1 MHSILVL
8 LALLLKSCLASK
20 VILISFDGFRHD
32 YLEMAKAKNINIS
45 AFENLESQ
53 GFRGMKVLGVMPSL
67 TFPSHF
73 TLATGRYTENH
84 GLVGDKFYDPKL
96 KDVYV
101 HSNPKKQLESKWFT
115 DNKNEPIWLSVERN
129 GGKSGV
135 MYWPGSDSRM
145 YDKMEYVNY
154 GLYSNVPDL
163 RFRVDRVMD
172 WITKPDVNFVAMYY
186 NEPDSSGHKFGPD
199 SKEVLDAID
208 KCNDG
213 LAYLLERI
221 DNSDAFLEKPNII
234 VTSGHGMTKIDL
246 YPKIVKIYEYLPLDK
261 YMAEVDES
269 PVTLGVWPLPS
280 GKGVDELYTMVKKA
294 ETDGGHCKVYK
305 KEEIPDEYHYK
316 RNDRIAPIV
325 VIAEEGWMLQTNKSK
340 PFTGSLAGMHGYNNS
355 NADMHPFIIGAGPGI
370 RRVGRVDWFYQ
381 VDVYTLV
388 LLLLK
393 YYLPTVVDGDVM
405 RVVNYVKDIP
415 SLDVLKQFDRYAKG
429 IDPLPGASSML
440 GADIFLMLILVLA
453 VQIIL
458 RH

>member
-1 MHSILVL
+1 MRFILTL
-8 LALLLKSCLASK
+8 LALFLEACFASK

-32 YLEMAKAKNINIS
+32 YLEMAKEAKANIS
-45 AFENLESQ
+45 AFETLESQ
-53 GFRGMKVLGVMPSL
+53 GFRGMQVLSVMPSL

-73 TLATGRYTENH
+73 ALATGRYSENH
-84 GLVGDKFYDPKL
+84 GLVGNTFYDPKL
-96 KDVYV
+96 KDKYVYT
-101 HSNPKKQLESKWFT
+101 NAEKQMESKWFT
-115 DNKNEPIWLSVERN
+115 DNKNEPIWLSVQRN

-145 YDKMEYVNY
+145 YDKMEY
-154 GLYSNVPDL
+154 
-163 RFRVDRVMD
+163 
-172 WITKPDVNFVAMYY
+172 
-186 NEPDSSGHKFGPD
+186 FGPD

-234 VTSGHGMTKIDL
+234 VTSDHGMTNVDINQR
-246 YPKIVKIYEYLPLDK
+246 IVKIYDYLPLDE
-261 YMAEVDES
+261 YMAGVDGS
-269 PVTLGVWPLPS
+269 PATLGVWPLPS
-280 GKGVDELYTMVKKA
+280 GKGVEDLYTMVKKA